1 MRITLST
8 PRRPGRARATRRPRS
23 SRIGAVAG
31 VSLAMANPMATARM
45 ANQITSPMVGA
56 RAGVQAAGEVANA
69 STRLVT
75 EFGDVTEIHDLILE
89 GPTGKPFLT
98 QWAAPAIMAL
108 LEEGVD
114 LSDEIVQL
122 IMPPDSFV

>member
-1 MRITLST
+1 
-8 PRRPGRARATRRPRS
+8 
-23 SRIGAVAG
+23 
-31 VSLAMANPMATARM
+31 MA
-45 ANQITSPMVGA
+45 
-56 RAGVQAAGEVANA
+56 
-69 STRLVT
+69 
-75 EFGDVTEIHDLILE
+75 EIHDLIVADS
-89 GPTGKPFLT
+89 GSNKPLLT

>member
-1 MRITLST
+1 MRIILST

-23 SRIGAVAG
+23 SRIGAAAG
-31 VSLAMANPMATARM
+31 VSPAM
-45 ANQITSPMVGA
+45 ANQITSPMVDA
-56 RAGVQAAGEVANA
+56 RAGVQAAGEVANV
-69 STRLVT
+69 SNRLVT
-75 EFGDVTEIHDLILE
+75 EFGDVAEIHDLIVADS
-89 GPTGKPFLT
+89 GSNKPLLT

>member
-45 ANQITSPMVGA
+45 ANQITNPMMGA
-56 RAGVQAAGEVANA
+56 MAGVQVAGEVANV

-75 EFGDVTEIHDLILE
+75 EFG
-89 GPTGKPFLT
+89 
-98 QWAAPAIMAL
+98 QAAIMAL
-108 LEEGVD
+108 LAEGVD
-114 LSDEIVQL
+114 LPDEIVQL

>member
-8 PRRPGRARATRRPRS
+8 PRRLARARATRRLRS
-23 SRIGAVAG
+23 SRIGAVDG
-31 VSLAMANPMATARM
+31 VSLAMVNPTATARM

-75 EFGDVTEIHDLILE
+75 EFGEAVVSH
-89 GPTGKPFLT
+89 
-98 QWAAPAIMAL
+98 M
-108 LEEGVD
+108 
-114 LSDEIVQL
+114 
-122 IMPPDSFV
+122 